1 VTPLRRAQ
9 PGLPASF
16 APVGKARALG
26 AQRGVI
32 TVTGIDDGGVAV
44 DVEHPGGHVLEQLS
58 EVAGLPGLADAA
70 GEPAGSLKGNM
81 TYAAGLIDVAVARQ
95 TAPQDSGRIII
106 MDISNYR

>member
-70 GEPAGSLKGNM
+70 GEQAGSLKGN
-81 TYAAGLIDVAVARQ
+81 I
-95 TAPQDSGRIII
+95 GR
-106 MDISNYR
+106 DLRCGPDRRRRGPPNSATG